1 MTAWSG
7 SSGQVQFVSVLPHEH
22 HHQLE
27 ALLFFNRRQD
37 RVRRGIEVAVER
49 FGAPEIYACTNGLKV
64 RVQGP
69 TEVQC
74 LFAVETVGNRSRP
87 VGVVLYIRDSFDRI
101 TVMHL
106 VVAEEFAV
114 GGSRAD
120 GQLVLRLVNAI
131 RRVARTTSGIRHVE
145 LLYSA
150 RRSTRLVLRQLNT
163 TSSRSLMSS

>member
-1 MTAWSG
+1 MPTWSG
-7 SSGQVQFVSVLPHEH
+7 SSGEIQFVSVLPHEH

-49 FGAPEIYACTNGLKV
+49 FGLPEIHAVTQGLKV
-64 RVQGP
+64 RVKGP
-69 TEVQC
+69 AEVQC
-74 LFAVETVGNRSRP
+74 LFAVETVGRSSRP
-87 VGVVLYIRDSFDRI
+87 VGVVLYTRDGFDRI

-106 VVAEEFAV
+106 VVAEEFAA

-120 GQLVLRLVNAI
+120 SQLLLRLVNAI
-131 RRVARTTSGIRHVE
+131 RRVARTTTGIRHVE

-150 RRSTRLVLRQLNT
+150 GRARHTQGQALA
-163 TSSRSLMSS
+163 